1 MEKGLS
7 FQTKFISKNL
17 SEDVLTE
24 IDELVLES
32 QSVDLEVPE
41 FTEELDDYYKRTT
54 IGDAREICH
63 YTTFDFSNINAI
75 LRDNW
80 TYERNG
86 RLTEER
92 KTELLEYARK
102 FSGLID
108 AFPPTP
114 RSFIAY
120 RGTTLSE
127 FKKYGITTID
137 ELMLMKGKFLYE
149 NGFTSTSLTEKD
161 SFYNKQM
168 MGSFKNIE
176 IKYIV
181 PENSQD
187 GIPLTRDELSFLPSE
202 NEYVIN
208 KDALSK
214 VLDVKIEGNNAI
226 VTVVLIPKRIWNQP
240 TKVER
245 NEESLNR

>member
-1 MEKGLS
+1 
-7 FQTKFISKNL
+7 
-17 SEDVLTE
+17 
-24 IDELVLES
+24 
-32 QSVDLEVPE
+32 
-41 FTEELDDYYKRTT
+41 
-54 IGDAREICH
+54 
-63 YTTFDFSNINAI
+63 
-75 LRDNW
+75 
-80 TYERNG
+80 
-86 RLTEER
+86 
-92 KTELLEYARK
+92 
-102 FSGLID
+102 
-108 AFPPTP
+108 
-114 RSFIAY
+114 
-120 RGTTLSE
+120 
-127 FKKYGITTID
+127 
-137 ELMLMKGKFLYE
+137 
-149 NGFTSTSLTEKD
+149 
-161 SFYNKQM
+161 M